1 MVEYVHHMRSVVQVG
16 HGGRGMKAAAAPAAP
31 SRRRSDSML
40 MMLMMTPGGRAQL
53 DVMVRFWMESELESV
68 GGKE

>member
-1 MVEYVHHMRSVVQVG
+1 
-16 HGGRGMKAAAAPAAP
+16 MKAAAAPAAP

-40 MMLMMTPGGRAQL
+40 MMMMMTPGGRAQL